1 MNWNPLNLKPR
12 HNVPILGLILQRLH
26 SGLPVSELSYNV
38 RNLGRVEKRQESDL
52 SLPVSSSC
60 YPFWNSRCLP
70 KCLTPP
76 CRALLPSLL
85 LSSSWR
91 LTPAV
96 GSTAPPERSQNM
108 AVSKVVGDGG
118 WGRFGLMMWE
128 FKCHT
133 GSGRRKGEMEAA
145 FSWAPVIHRMSGRLS
160 LIAPQVV
167 MRIML
172 CPPIWQIGEQSYFKC
187 LVWFNSF
194 FFKYTKTEHMSAI
207 CTLTLHPTNVGHEY
221 MLRQW
226 LTLSENSVKTSHHH
240 QHQHCHLL
248 QRVAYSYFS
257 EMGGNQLLP
266 SSLHY
271 QTPIRFL
278 PRGSKWLPRLQGW
291 REGSGKE
298 CHSGWSE
305 HITQAGSPS
314 PLLWVLISHYGP
326 VGPYSAWFSYFNT
339 RFLRLC
345 LNQGHLVN
353 SYADI
358 Q

>member
-1 MNWNPLNLKPR
+1 
-12 HNVPILGLILQRLH
+12 
-26 SGLPVSELSYNV
+26 
-38 RNLGRVEKRQESDL
+38 
-52 SLPVSSSC
+52 
-60 YPFWNSRCLP
+60 
-70 KCLTPP
+70 
-76 CRALLPSLL
+76 
-85 LSSSWR
+85 
-91 LTPAV
+91 
-96 GSTAPPERSQNM
+96 
-108 AVSKVVGDGG
+108 
-118 WGRFGLMMWE
+118 
-128 FKCHT
+128 
-133 GSGRRKGEMEAA
+133 
-145 FSWAPVIHRMSGRLS
+145 
-160 LIAPQVV
+160 

-326 VGPYSAWFSYFNT
+326 VGPYSAWFLYFNT
-339 RFLRLC
+339 HFLRLC